1 MSAVI
6 PQEQC
11 RGKGKRSER
20 AKNQTIKNISN
31 RFVPGI
37 VRPPVS
43 SSCADARESIPKP
56 EVKASNSLV
65 SGSEPGSRCM
75 EPTHAASDSSSMQD
89 QDWQVE
95 IGEILALFMEL
106 QTLGDR
112 NLQKLAFS
120 HIIHT
125 ITHMNQK
132 HKDEARNRSL
142 QNILFHM
149 LQEEDEAKAKRA
161 LVTLC
166 DLHRP
171 KVWFD
176 DRTTNAICSACFH
189 TSPKIMIAALSFL
202 LNYENIEDDD
212 SDDSSSE
219 DESTPQH
226 QIVLNKEAVYKVT
239 C

>member
-1 MSAVI
+1 MYALQWDWIRYFGAAVI
-6 PQEQC
+6 E
-11 RGKGKRSER
+11 
-20 AKNQTIKNISN
+20 
-31 RFVPGI
+31 
-37 VRPPVS
+37 
-43 SSCADARESIPKP
+43 
-56 EVKASNSLV
+56 LL
-65 SGSEPGSRCM
+65 
-75 EPTHAASDSSSMQD
+75 
-89 QDWQVE
+89 VE

-120 HIIHT
+120 HVIHT
-125 ITHMNQK
+125 IRRMNQK
-132 HKDEARNRSL
+132 HKNEARNRSL
-142 QNILFHM
+142 QNILFPM

-161 LVTLC
+161 LMTLC
-166 DLHRP
+166 DLHRR

-226 QIVLNKEAVYKVT
+226 QIVLSKEAVYKANNTGTTASKKKKKAKLQRVIRSMKKQQCQSSEKTTTLSSYSPLNHLNDSQVT
-239 C
+239 KRPLHAYTNHSVEAFFFKCK